1 MASSKRRQGLDQP
14 ARDTLGALD
23 RILHDFAQVDVLRDG
38 EFVANTI
45 LEKSPELTLAQVN
58 NRLKRMVQAKK
69 LSKRTIR
76 QNGRQCVAY
85 RYVD

>member
-1 MASSKRRQGLDQP
+1 MASSKRRQGLDQS
-14 ARDTLGALD
+14 AGDTLSSLD
-23 RILHDFAQVDVLRDG
+23 RILHEFAQVDVLRDD

-45 LEKSPELTLAQVN
+45 LETSPGLTPAQVT
-58 NRLKRMVQAKK
+58 NRLRRMVQAKQ

-76 QNGRQCVAY
+76 LNGKQCVAY